1 MRRDAQGK
9 ETGRQKGQET
19 VRRSIAKDKRW
30 RRNRSRKSDGRQ
42 ALEYN
47 LVIGNKLKICS

>member
-1 MRRDAQGK
+1 MRQDAQGK

-30 RRNRSRKSDGRQ
+30 RRNRKGKSDDKQ
-42 ALEYN
+42 VLKYN
-47 LVIGNKLKICS
+47 LVDGNKLKICS